1 MQCISDLQS
10 AFSDWYLP
18 LHPHMGGYRGGM
30 RDTLLQRS
38 ALRGTPAPLTR
49 ADPLTEGF
57 VPNTEEAS
65 LGAGYRPNTTTAG
78 GGGGSSTA
86 VEGDAPVSPSRRQPV
101 STQQLYLMQ
110 YQVHTVLH
118 HSI

>member
-18 LHPHMGGYRGGM
+18 LHPHMGGY
-30 RDTLLQRS
+30 
-38 ALRGTPAPLTR
+38 RGTPAPLTR

-110 YQVHTVLH
+110 YQVHTVLL

>member
-1 MQCISDLQS
+1 
-10 AFSDWYLP
+10 
-18 LHPHMGGYRGGM
+18 MGGYRGGM

-57 VPNTEEAS
+57 VPNTEES
-65 LGAGYRPNTTTAG
+65 PLGAGYRPNTTTAG
-78 GGGGSSTA
+78 GGGDGSSSCTA
-86 VEGDAPVSPSRRQPV
+86 VEGDASVSPSWRQPV

-110 YQVHTVLH
+110 YQVHTVLL